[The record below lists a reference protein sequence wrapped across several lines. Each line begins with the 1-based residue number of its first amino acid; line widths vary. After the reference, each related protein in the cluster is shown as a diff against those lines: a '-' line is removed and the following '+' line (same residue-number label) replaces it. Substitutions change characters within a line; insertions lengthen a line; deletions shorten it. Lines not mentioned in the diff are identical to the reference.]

1 MLSPTVTCHNFAV
14 QAQSVVMKNAKNQIL
29 QRLFEIFIDAILV
42 ILGFVGAYYMRIGQL
57 QSSDFPFAPYFE
69 LALVFVPIFLIL
81 LVWFGMYSLREKSL
95 IEIARICIN
104 VALIGA
110 LLFPLIFFFRR
121 EIFFSRLI
129 PLYIW
134 LFAAALLFGFHTLM
148 HVIAIKRHQLGKNA
162 LRTLV
167 VGNGR
172 AAASIIAKLRNSG
185 SRFQPVAILA
195 PFGGGDKSI
204 EGVPVLGKL
213 DALERIVEREKIGA
227 IVQTEAGEQTINLL
241 SFAEGKYLEFLL
253 APEVL
258 GAFRRNLMSE
268 EIAGMPFL
276 RHRISPLFGWG
287 QLWKRL
293 LDILVATIVLLVG
306 SPLFLAKKL
315 TSRLMAIGPDEAVF
329 WKYEFRSS
337 DGWLKLFPEFLNVFY
352 GEMSLVGPRPRSN
365 EERANL
371 KLYERRRLVVKPGI
385 FGAWQ
390 LERIKGSAEDNKREL
405 ELDTHY
411 IFAWSFRKDLAI
423 LFLSLWFAFSRQK

>member
-1 MLSPTVTCHNFAV
+1 
-14 QAQSVVMKNAKNQIL
+14 MKNAKLRIL
-29 QRLFEIFIDAILV
+29 QRLLEIVIDAILV
-42 ILGFVGAYYMRIGQL
+42 VIAFLLAYYARIGQFD
-57 QSSDFPFAPYFE
+57 SSDFPFAPYFE
-69 LALVFVPIFLIL
+69 LALMFVPVFLIL

-95 IEIARICIN
+95 TEIARICIN

-134 LFAAALLFGFHTLM
+134 LITAALLFGFHALV
-148 HVIAIKRHQLGKNA
+148 HLVAIKRHQQGKNA

-167 VGNGR
+167 IGNGR
-172 AAASIIAKLRNSG
+172 AAAAIIKKLQQSG

-213 DALERIVEREKIGA
+213 DALEKIVEREKIA
-227 IVQTEAGEQTINLL
+227 ALVQTEAGEQTINLL

-258 GAFRRNLMSE
+258 GAFRRNLISE
-268 EIAGMPFL
+268 EVAGMPFL

-287 QLWKRL
+287 QLWKRT
-293 LDILVATIVLLVG
+293 LDLVVATLVVLLG
-306 SPLFLAKKL
+306 SPLFLGKKV
-315 TSRLMAIGPDEAVF
+315 TSTLMATGPDEAVF
-329 WKYEFRSS
+329 WKYEFKNAH
-337 DGWLKLFPEFLNVFY
+337 GWLRLFPEFLNVFY
-352 GEMSLVGPRPRSN
+352 GEMSLVGPRPRSK
-365 EERANL
+365 EERDAL
-371 KLYERRRLVVKPGI
+371 KLHERRRLVVKPGI

-390 LERIKGSAEDNKREL
+390 LERIKGGKEDIDREI

-411 IFAWSFRKDLAI
+411 IFTWSLRKDVAI
-423 LFLSLWFAFSRQK
+423 LLLSFWYLLSQKR